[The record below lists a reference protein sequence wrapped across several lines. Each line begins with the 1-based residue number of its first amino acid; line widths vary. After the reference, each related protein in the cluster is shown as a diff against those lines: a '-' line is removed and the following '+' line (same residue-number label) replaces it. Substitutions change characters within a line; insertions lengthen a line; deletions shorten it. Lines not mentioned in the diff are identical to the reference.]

1 MSLFD
6 SAKSKINSVVNSVKT
21 VANAT
26 FTSST
31 VTYGFIGIS
40 TAILSYYTFFEKD
53 IEVPVIEELTKQ
65 NVVEQPASV
74 AEPVP
79 ENIPNV
85 QPQSGGKKHK
95 KTRKHK

>member
-31 VTYGFIGIS
+31 VTYGFIGVS

-65 NVVEQPASV
+65 NVVEPPAV
-74 AEPVP
+74 TEPVP
-79 ENIPNV
+79 ENIPII

>member
-65 NVVEQPASV
+65 NVVEPPAV
-74 AEPVP
+74 TEPVP
-79 ENIPNV
+79 ENIPII

>member
-6 SAKSKINSVVNSVKT
+6 SAKSKINTVVKT
-21 VANAT
+21 VANT
-26 FTSST
+26 TLTSTT

-53 IEVPVIEELTKQ
+53 IEVPLTEEPTKQ
-65 NVVEQPASV
+65 NVAELPV
-74 AEPVP
+74 AEPVA
-79 ENIPNV
+79 ENI

>member
-6 SAKSKINSVVNSVKT
+6 SAKSKINSVVNSVKI

-26 FTSST
+26 INSTT
-31 VTYGFIGIS
+31 VTYGFIGVS

-65 NVVEQPASV
+65 NVVEPPAV
-74 AEPVP
+74 TEPVP
-79 ENIPNV
+79 ENIPII

>member
-26 FTSST
+26 INSTT
-31 VTYGFIGIS
+31 VTYGFIGVS

-65 NVVEQPASV
+65 NVVEPPAV

-79 ENIPNV
+79 ENISNV

>member
-6 SAKSKINSVVNSVKT
+6 SAKSKINSI
-21 VANAT
+21 ANAT
-26 FTSST
+26 FTST
-31 VTYGFIGIS
+31 NVTYGFIGIS

-53 IEVPVIEELTKQ
+53 IEVPLTEEPTKQ
-65 NVVEQPASV
+65 NVVEQPVAELPV
-74 AEPVP
+74 AEPVA
-79 ENIPNV
+79 ENA

>member
-53 IEVPVIEELTKQ
+53 IEVPVTEELTKQ
-65 NVVEQPASV
+65 NVVEQPAV
-74 AEPVP
+74 TEPVP

>member
-6 SAKSKINSVVNSVKT
+6 SAKSKINSLVKT
-21 VANAT
+21 VANTT
-26 FTSST
+26 FTSTT

-53 IEVPVIEELTKQ
+53 IEVPPTQEPTKQ
-65 NVVEQPASV
+65 NVAEQPI
-74 AEPVP
+74 AEPPAP
-79 ENIPNV
+79 ENA
-85 QPQSGGKKHK
+85 QPQNGGKKHK

>member
-6 SAKSKINSVVNSVKT
+6 SAKSKINSV
-21 VANAT
+21 ANAT
-26 FTSST
+26 FTST
-31 VTYGFIGIS
+31 NVTYGFIGIS

-53 IEVPVIEELTKQ
+53 IEVPVTQEPTKQ
-65 NVVEQPASV
+65 NVAEQPVSV

-85 QPQSGGKKHK
+85 QPQTGGKKHK

>member
-26 FTSST
+26 INSTT
-31 VTYGFIGIS
+31 VTYGFIGVS

-65 NVVEQPASV
+65 NVVEPPAV
-74 AEPVP
+74 TEPVP
-79 ENIPNV
+79 ENIPII